1 MNFLP
6 LILETVLMIVLKR
19 ILVATDFGEAAGAA
33 LQYGR
38 ELARMFG
45 ARLDVVHVA
54 DNVMA
59 RAFGADGFT
68 VDYSA
73 MQRDL
78 EAAERRQL
86 EALIDLEDGSIVKA
100 KPVLLISSSP
110 AVAIAEYAEESQAD
124 LIVMGTHGR
133 NGGYTAY
140 PDTSTGNRYTVFPAV
155 TYSVFRWGPPKATF
169 VRRSSAMG
177 MRPSSLP
184 CGEIT

>member
-6 LILETVLMIVLKR
+6 LILETVFMIVLKR

-38 ELARMFG
+38 ELARMSG

-59 RAFGADGFT
+59 RGFGADGFT
-68 VDYSA
+68 VDFSA

-86 EALIDLEDGSIVKA
+86 EALVDLEDGSIVKA

-110 AVAIAEYAEESQAD
+110 AVAIAHYAKESEAD

-133 NGGYTAY
+133 NGVTHLLMGSVAERVVRIAPCPVLTVRHPEREFVVPDALVAVATA
-140 PDTSTGNRYTVFPAV
+140 
-155 TYSVFRWGPPKATF
+155 
-169 VRRSSAMG
+169 
-177 MRPSSLP
+177 
-184 CGEIT
+184 